1 MRRSFAKNIKAI
13 SPVIATIIIVAVAIV
28 MSIAIAY
35 WMMGLATTFTRYE
48 KLEYTAAYAVAE
60 ENGWTV
66 SLSLRNSGSATATV
80 NNIMINGIPYT
91 QIKITEENI
100 TVTVIPDVAGEPQSV
115 NPGGSIDITI
125 QIPAKEYQAGN
136 FTSGVSVEI
145 VVVTA
150 AGNQY
155 PKTIVLP

>member
-48 KLEYTAAYAVAE
+48 KLEYTAAYAVAGTG
-60 ENGWTV
+60 GWNV

-80 NNIMINGIPYT
+80 NNIMINGIPYE
-91 QIKITEENI
+91 KINM
-100 TVTVIPDVAGEPQSV
+100 TVGKIDVNPNVAGNPQSV

-125 QIPAKEYQAGN
+125 TIPKGKYQAGN

>member
-91 QIKITEENI
+91 QITR
-100 TVTVIPDVAGEPQSV
+100 VTVAVSPDVAGTPQSV
-115 NPGGSIDITI
+115 KPGEDIAITI
-125 QIPAKEYQAGN
+125 TITKGTYQAGN